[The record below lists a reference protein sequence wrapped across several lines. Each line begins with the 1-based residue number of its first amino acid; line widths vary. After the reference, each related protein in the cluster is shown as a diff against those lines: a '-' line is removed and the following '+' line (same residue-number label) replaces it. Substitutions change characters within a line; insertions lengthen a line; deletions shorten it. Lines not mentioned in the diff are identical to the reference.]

1 MTKVELPYIK
11 AYKDRHGKR
20 RHYYR
25 RPGCPVMR
33 LPGEPGSSEFLEAYK
48 AATESAP
55 REIGVDRNKPGSFG
69 ALIAVYYKSADFKNL
84 KESTRHTRRN
94 DVERFRKQHGEM
106 SVKAIQR
113 KHITA
118 MLDAIEAQSKSSKSL
133 RRILGVL
140 MTLAQERGWRDD
152 NPMVGMRRQRKPTEG
167 FRAWSEEDIAKFEEA
182 HQTGSRERL
191 ALALLLY
198 TGQRRSDVV
207 TMGRQHVK
215 DGKIR
220 VVQQKTGTELWIKL
234 HSRLKAEI
242 AAAPKDHLTFLTTQY
257 GKPFSAA
264 GFTNWFTEKADKA
277 GLPENSTPHGLRK
290 AAARRLAEAGCT
302 EKQIMAVTGH
312 KSLSEVTHYT
322 ASADQEK
329 LAGEAIDRVEAGT
342 SASTPENPNRLTGQ
356 NAQ

>member
-11 AYKDRHGKR
+11 AYRDRHGKL

-25 RPGCPVMR
+25 RPGCPVVR
-33 LPGEPGSSEFLEAYK
+33 LPGEPGSPEFLEAYK
-48 AATESAP
+48 GAAESAP
-55 REIGVDRNKPGSFG
+55 REIGTERNKPGSFG
-69 ALIAVYYKSADFKNL
+69 ALIALYYKSADYRNL
-84 KESTRHTRRN
+84 KAITKQTRRN
-94 DVERFRKQHGEM
+94 DLERFRAKRADM

-118 MLDAIEAQSKSSKSL
+118 MLDAIEAEGKSSKSL

-140 MTLAQERGWRDD
+140 LTLAQERGWRDD
-152 NPMVGMRRQRKPTEG
+152 NPMLGMRRQRKATEG
-167 FRAWSEEDIAKFEEA
+167 FRAWTEEDIAKFEEA
-182 HQTGSRERL
+182 HQSGSRERL

-207 TMGRQHVK
+207 TMGRQHIK

-264 GFTNWFTEKADKA
+264 GFTNWFTEKAEKA

-302 EKQIMAVTGH
+302 DKQIMAVTGH
-312 KSLSEVTHYT
+312 KSLSEVTLYT

-329 LAGEAIDRVEAGT
+329 LASAAIDLVETGT
-342 SASTPENPNRLTGQ
+342 SVSTPETPDRLTGENVQ
-356 NAQ
+356 